1 MRFKQGVKF
10 KGVQPEMVLAL
21 IRVGSLFDSFKIPF
35 IVTSISDGIHSKNS
49 LHYKGY
55 AVDLRSKHI
64 QTNEL
69 KLALLSDIKEALG
82 DEFDVILEHV
92 GKENEHIHIEFDPD

>member
-1 MRFKQGVKF
+1 MKFKQGVKL
-10 KGVQPEMVLAL
+10 KDVQPEIVLAL
-21 IRVGSLFDSFKIPF
+21 LRLNSLFESFKIPL

-49 LHYKGY
+49 LHYKGK

-69 KLALLSDIKEALG
+69 KLALLSDIREALG
-82 DEFDVILEHV
+82 DEFDVILEHL
-92 GKENEHIHIEFDPD
+92 GNENEHFHIEFDPK